1 MVFPS
6 TSKSSSSG
14 APANQNDGSGPSET
28 YGPLPAARVAR
39 GRLRV
44 PGSKSVAQ
52 RYLALALL
60 ARKEIV
66 LHGAPDADDVRH
78 FLGAL
83 RAAGWQVEE
92 VDGSDVGGEGGSKG
106 APGLRLSPPAGEP
119 SPHRIIPVDC
129 GAGGTMYRF
138 LTAVLC
144 AVPGRWRIDGTE
156 RLRERPVGPLAAAL
170 RALGAEI
177 RFSKE
182 EGYAPVEVHGGQLRS
197 GATVLDAGASSQYL
211 SALLLAAT
219 AAPSPV
225 DVEVAALTSE
235 PYVDL
240 TLDAI
245 RLFGGRVE
253 REQSY
258 GIPEAHGRVAFRV
271 EPGLHPPE
279 EVHVEADMSAVAYPA
294 AAAALT
300 GGEVRL
306 DDVDHRSRQ
315 GDVAFLEL
323 LGRMGAEIDWRYE
336 GGRTAVVVKG
346 TGTLRA
352 VDEDLSATPDQVPTL
367 AALAPFAEGT
377 TVIRNVPHLR
387 LKESD
392 RLRAMATELQRVGA
406 RVEELEDGLV
416 IEGVWSDAVSK
427 TRDAEIPSEPV
438 ACDTWDDHR
447 IAMSMAL
454 VGLRRPGLSLND
466 PGVVAKSYPAF
477 FRDLELLLGEAPS
490 EGSG

>member
-1 MVFPS
+1 MAFPS
-6 TSKSSSSG
+6 SSKSPTSQSSSSAG
-14 APANQNDGSGPSET
+14 PAGSGQGGDPI
-28 YGPLPAARVAR
+28 YGPIPAGRVAR
-39 GRLRV
+39 GRVRV

-60 ARKEIV
+60 ARRELV
-66 LHGAPDADDVRH
+66 LRGAPDADDVRS
-78 FLGAL
+78 FLAAL
-83 RAAGWQVEE
+83 RSAGWDVEPIEAGSE
-92 VDGSDVGGEGGSKG
+92 VDSAS
-106 APGLRLSPPAGEP
+106 ALRLVPPVGEP
-119 SPHRIIPVDC
+119 SASRIVPVDC

-170 RALGAEI
+170 RPLGADI
-177 RFSKE
+177 RFSKR
-182 EGYAPVEVHGGQLRS
+182 EGYAPVEVHGGRLRA
-197 GATVLDAGASSQYL
+197 GYTVLDAGASSQYL

-219 AAPSPV
+219 AAPGPV
-225 DVEVAALTSE
+225 EVEVAALTSE

-245 RLFGGRVE
+245 RLFGGSVE
-253 REQSY
+253 RETADHDV
-258 GIPEAHGRVAFRV
+258 PDMHGRVAFRV
-271 EPGLHPPE
+271 EPGLRPPE
-279 EVHVEADMSAVAYPA
+279 EVSVEADLSAVAYPA

-315 GDVAFLEL
+315 GDLAFLEL
-323 LGRMGAEIDWRYE
+323 LGRMGAELDWRYE
-336 GGRTAVVVKG
+336 GGRTAVVVSG

-367 AALAPFAEGT
+367 AALAPFAQGT

-392 RLRAMATELQRVGA
+392 RLRAMATELRRVGA
-406 RVEELEDGLV
+406 QVEELEDGLV
-416 IEGVWSDAVSK
+416 IEGVWSSA
-427 TRDAEIPSEPV
+427 DAEIPTEP
-438 ACDTWDDHR
+438 AICETWDDHR

-454 VGLRRPGLSLND
+454 VGLRRPGISLRE
-466 PGVVAKSYPAF
+466 PSVVEKSYPAF
-477 FRDLELLLGEAPS
+477 FRDLERLL
-490 EGSG
+490 EGPG

>member
-14 APANQNDGSGPSET
+14 APANQNRSET
-28 YGPLPAARVAR
+28 YGPVTSGGVAR

-60 ARKEIV
+60 ARTGIV

-83 RAAGWQVEE
+83 RAAGWQIEDVSDP
-92 VDGSDVGGEGGSKG
+92 DGGP
-106 APGLRLSPPAGEP
+106 ALRLVPPEGEP

-177 RFSKE
+177 RFSKD
-182 EGYAPVEVHGGQLRS
+182 EGYAPVEVHGGLLRS
-197 GATVLDAGASSQYL
+197 GHTVLDAGASSQYL

-219 AAPSPV
+219 AAPGAV

-245 RLFGGRVE
+245 RLFGGSVE

-271 EPGLHPPE
+271 EPGLNPPD

-323 LGRMGAEIDWRYE
+323 LGRMGADIDWRYE
-336 GGRTAVVVKG
+336 GGRTAVVVSG
-346 TGTLRA
+346 TGALRA

-367 AALAPFAEGT
+367 AALAPFAAGT

-392 RLRAMATELQRVGA
+392 RLRAMATELRRVGA
-406 RVEELEDGLV
+406 QVEELEDGLV
-416 IEGVWSDAVSK
+416 IEGVWSAD
-427 TRDAEIPSEPV
+427 DAEIPTEPV

-454 VGLRRPGLSLND
+454 VGLRRPGLSLHQ
-466 PGVVAKSYPAF
+466 PGVVAKSYPDF
-477 FRDLELLLGEAPS
+477 FRDLERLLEPS
-490 EGSG
+490 G